1 MLGFVTLIHL
11 QVIFSYLCMDSLTL
25 IKSLSIDSGMKWNPR
40 LDPIKSLSIDSGMKW
55 NPRLDPIKSLSID
68 IIDLTLDSLH
78 SYLTLDSLHSYL
90 TLDSLFSL

>member
-40 LDPIKSLSIDSGMKW
+40 LDPIKSLSID
-55 NPRLDPIKSLSID
+55 

-78 SYLTLDSLHSYL
+78 SYLTLDSL
-90 TLDSLFSL
+90 FSL